1 MTVESE
7 QSALVAS
14 HQIIGLAA
22 FGQSQ
27 QKIVGGIG
35 RSLHPGQ
42 RIDILGKLLDLVDQ
56 AACLVWF
63 DEFGHTRLLQRGAL
77 YWTYKR
83 LSA

>member
-1 MTVESE
+1 MISVPMQSVLDSGE
-7 QSALVAS
+7 QRREFARGNEHA
-14 HQIIGLAA
+14 
-22 FGQSQ
+22 
-27 QKIVGGIG
+27 
-35 RSLHPGQ
+35 GQ
-42 RIDILGKLLDLVDQ
+42 RVEIHGELLDLVDQ